1 MPSASKAEVEA
12 VLGIVFHYLLGGM
25 GKVGYVFGVGGGFW
39 FGVFCIFFF
48 PHKMKGKLLLFRV
61 LFSRNGK
68 QFSVLLL
75 RYEHI
80 AKKYIVENKSLASH
94 TSEMTT

>member
-1 MPSASKAEVEA
+1 MFL
-12 VLGIVFHYLLGGM
+12 VLV
-25 GKVGYVFGVGGGFW
+25 VGFGLVYFL
-39 FGVFCIFFF
+39 FFFFF

-75 RYEHI
+75 RYERI